1 MKKVESIW
9 AELSA
14 KSQEV
19 AQESTELSEEKVEL
33 GMIQDIQKKVD
44 KAEQTWK
51 SAESNIG
58 NILRTAD
65 DKVMA
70 EMKPLNEIA
79 FDLRKEKN
87 DFEAK
92 ADELGLDS
100 GEKNKYVKQIQSALD
115 AIEKQTDYLSQ
126 VGRVI
131 KQNF

>member
-14 KSQEV
+14 K

>member
-1 MKKVESIW
+1 MKQVQKVW

-14 KSQEV
+14 KPQ
-19 AQESTELSEEKVEL
+19 KVEL

-115 AIEKQTDYLSQ
+115 AIEKRVDYLGQ
-126 VGRVI
+126 VGKVI
-131 KQNF
+131 RQNF

>member
-1 MKKVESIW
+1 MNIKYEKSGAILTIFFLLATIISQPAKTASDESLTKNTIRF
-9 AELSA
+9 
-14 KSQEV
+14 
-19 AQESTELSEEKVEL
+19 
-33 GMIQDIQKKVD
+33 
-44 KAEQTWK
+44 
-51 SAESNIG
+51 ESNI
-58 NILRTAD
+58 D
-65 DKVMA
+65 QVKE

>member
-14 KSQEV
+14 K
-19 AQESTELSEEKVEL
+19 AQESTELSEVKVEL

-58 NILRTAD
+58 NILRAAD

-79 FDLRKEKN
+79 FDLRKDMN
-87 DFEAK
+87 DFESK

-115 AIEKQTDYLSQ
+115 AIEKRTDYLDQ
-126 VGRVI
+126 VGKVI
-131 KQNF
+131 RQNF

>member
-14 KSQEV
+14 KAQEV
-19 AQESTELSEEKVEL
+19 AQESTELSEVKVEL

-58 NILRTAD
+58 NILRAAD

-70 EMKPLNEIA
+70 EMKPLNEIG
-79 FDLRKEKN
+79 FDLRKDMN
-87 DFEAK
+87 DFESK

-115 AIEKQTDYLSQ
+115 AIEKRIDYLDQ